1 METIIRD
8 DEQDGASTT
17 VDTDT
22 VHQQRRSQTDETAD
36 PDRLLTILQDDD
48 CRQLLAAT
56 ATKSLT
62 ATELAR
68 KCDIPSSTVYRKI
81 EQLLNQDL
89 LEESMRIVTDGYHT
103 KEYSLAIKEIKISIV
118 DREGL
123 EFDVSTVK

>member
-8 DEQDGASTT
+8 HEQDGASTT
-17 VDTDT
+17 GDTDT
-22 VHQQRRSQTDETAD
+22 VQKQIRSQADESAD
-36 PDRLLTILQDDD
+36 PDRLLTILQDND

-56 ATKSLT
+56 ATESLT
-62 ATELAR
+62 ATELANC
-68 KCDIPSSTVYRKI
+68 CDIPSSTVYRKI

-89 LEESMRIVTDGYHT
+89 LEESVRIVTEGYHT
-103 KEYSLAIKEIKISIV
+103 KEYGLAIKEIEISIV